1 MVSIRFLPPVGSK
14 LSVPATPT
22 STQTRLSRC
31 GDHPVLS
38 PLPAETRLL
47 SLILCLFLRAIIP
60 KQLLSLLPFGFS
72 FPFPLY
78 ETVLYIVGQG
88 MFVLALSL
96 SGWHIFIVLAGKGE
110 ERKKKRK
117 YFILTIDMIWHLI
130 IEILSIK
137 FLVTQIH

>member
-1 MVSIRFLPPVGSK
+1 MVNILLLPPVGSK
-14 LSVPATPT
+14 LSVSATPT
-22 STQTRLSRC
+22 STTQTRLSIC

-60 KQLLSLLPFGFS
+60 KQLLSLVPLGFS

-78 ETVLYIVGQG
+78 ETVLYIAGQG

-96 SGWHIFIVLAGKGE
+96 LGWHIFIGLACKGE
-110 ERKKKRK
+110 ERKKGGI
-117 YFILTIDMIWHLI
+117 YCVLVINLIWHSI
-130 IEILSIK
+130 FEILSIK
-137 FLVTQIH
+137 CI